1 MDQNSENKNY
11 FHLLPQESKPRE
23 RLEAEGVKRL
33 RDEELLAILL
43 RTGYKGTDVMSL
55 AARLLNT
62 YGGLRGLAKLDY
74 RQLRQEKGLGQ
85 AKAAELAAL
94 LEIALRIAEPDERIV
109 LKSPEEVAAFLM
121 PLLRHENQE
130 KFLVLSLN
138 SKNQLIQQEVVFIGT
153 LNSTVVHPREVFKS
167 ALMHAAAGI
176 IVAHNHP
183 SGDPSPSAEDVK
195 VTQSLVD
202 AGKVMGI
209 PLLDHLVIGHGKWV
223 SLRDTKSF

>member
-1 MDQNSENKNY
+1 MDENGENKNY

-23 RLEAEGVKRL
+23 RLQAEGVKRL

-43 RTGYKGTDVMSL
+43 RTGYKGTDVMTL
-55 AARLLNT
+55 AARLLQT
-62 YGGLRGLAKLDY
+62 YGGLRGLVGLEY
-74 RQLRQEKGLGQ
+74 QQLYQEKGLGK

-94 LEIALRIAEPDERIV
+94 LEIALRIAAPQDQLILTCPD
-109 LKSPEEVAAFLM
+109 EVAAFLM
-121 PLLRHENQE
+121 PLLRQENQE

-138 SKNQLIQQEVVFIGT
+138 SKNQLIHQDVVFIGT

-167 ALMHAAAGI
+167 ALQHAAAGI

-183 SGDPSPSAEDVK
+183 SGDPTPSAEDMK
-195 VTQSLVD
+195 VTQNLVE

-209 PLLDHLVIGHGKWV
+209 PLLDHLVIGHGKWL
-223 SLRDTKSF
+223 SLRDCKNF